1 MSTNL
6 HLLDTQSHSSN
17 DNQKWQRRRDIPLAI
32 LAWIA
37 VIAVVFWSAG
47 HIVRSLLLLVIAAL
61 LAYAL
66 APAVKFLRR
75 FMPRILAI
83 LIVYLVVLS
92 LLSLLIYLVVST
104 ATIQVIALSRFL
116 RVQLTP
122 GGNGQ
127 PTPLEQ
133 TLLNFGITPGQIAT
147 AREQI
152 IAQTE
157 TFASSAIPLLRSIFD
172 FVLDTIIVAV
182 LSIYLLLDGERI
194 TGWLRTNMPAM
205 LQPRVRFLLDTFQR
219 IVGGYI
225 RGQFFLSFLIGVLV
239 GVGMFIFRV
248 PYAVLLGVLAFIFSF
263 VPVLGTFISG
273 AICVLLALT
282 QGWIIAIIVLAYFV
296 GVHIFEGDLVGPRIV
311 GKAIGLHPIVSL
323 TALIAGSEL
332 FGIWGALFASPVAGI
347 LQALLVA
354 IWVEWRANHPDQ
366 FHKEKEALAT
376 TIINQLPDKPADTSE
391 VVNPS

>member
-6 HLLDTQSHSSN
+6 HLLDTHTSSSHN
-17 DNQKWQRRRDIPLAI
+17 NQKWQRRRDIPLAI

-47 HIVRSLLLLVIAAL
+47 HIVRSLLLLIIAAL

-104 ATIQVIALSRFL
+104 ATTQVIALSRFL
-116 RVQLTP
+116 RVQLTS

-133 TLLNFGITPGQIAT
+133 TLLSFGITSGQIAT

-157 TFASSAIPLLRSIFD
+157 AFASSAIPLLRGIFN

-182 LSIYLLLDGERI
+182 LSIYLLIDGERI
-194 TGWLRTNMPAM
+194 AGWLRTNMPAAQ
-205 LQPRVRFLLDTFQR
+205 QPRVRFLLDTFQR

-225 RGQFFLSFLIGVLV
+225 RGQLFLSFLIGVLV
-239 GVGMFIFRV
+239 GVGMFIFHV

-282 QGWIIAIIVLAYFV
+282 QGWIIAIIVLAYFI
-296 GVHIFEGDLVGPRIV
+296 GIHIFEGDVVGPRVV

-354 IWVEWRANHPDQ
+354 IWIEWCANHPDQ
-366 FHKEKEALAT
+366 FHKEKELVPT
-376 TIINQLPDKPADTSE
+376 NTIDQLPDKPADASE
-391 VVNPS
+391 VVNP